1 MIQLLHQ
8 KMLRKLLA
16 TLLFLS
22 VGVSWGQTA
31 YTLTHGTG
39 QAATTVTGITAS
51 YNGVSGGCSTTA
63 NSGTNLQ
70 LTLTA
75 QAGYTFTITSIE
87 GTAVRSSAGLPNFNF
102 QLINNGTVNGTP
114 VNNIPSTS
122 SCGGGTVVPTITVA
136 TANQTV
142 TAGNTAT
149 INVVRGGSGS
159 GYSHMKTFII
169 KGVVTPTV
177 FIGAVTPTTLPDFST
192 TLGTPSDSQSFT
204 VDSGTGITGNITAT
218 AGAHFFVSLDNSTFT
233 SSVSF
238 ANPAVGQTRTVYVR
252 FNPSTT
258 GTKLGSV
265 ALSSTGVASKIVSVK
280 GIIGIAPVISSVLTK
295 STVYSTTDTYNIST
309 STGTA
314 PIIYSA
320 DLTGIP
326 AGATFTGS
334 TISFADNFPVGNYN
348 IPITATN
355 GFGTVTAT
363 LVYSR
368 TAKALTLT
376 GGTAQNKIYDG
387 LTDVTLTAP
396 PSLGGIL
403 MGDDVT
409 LTGTPVSAFTTSV
422 TGNHPIAITSGY
434 TLTGTNA
441 GNYTLTLP
449 QQPTGL
455 TATITAGE
463 ITITGILVGNKIYD
477 GTTTATITGTPIL
490 NGIANSEAITLDAA
504 TATALFATNQT
515 GTAIPIT
522 VSGYTLSGSTSA
534 NYTLQL
540 PSGFTADITA
550 KELTISGIQIQNK
563 LEDGTTSAT
572 ITGTPALVGVINSDD
587 VTLDSSAATAV
598 FTTASVGAAIPV
610 TVTGYTLNGTAI
622 GNYTLQQPQG
632 LIANITSATLQNQT
646 ITFDPLTTVTYGDT
660 PFVLTAT
667 AVPSGLT
674 VTYTSSDENVATVSG
689 NIVTVVGI
697 GSTTITANQAGNA
710 SFNPAPT
717 VTQSLVV
724 NKKTLT
730 VAGATVDS
738 KTYNKT
744 IDAVLSNGTLSGIVG
759 TDVVVLD
766 GSTGTFASDDV
777 ANGIVVTPQYSISG
791 ADAGKYLLAQPALT
805 GNILP
810 KALTLATPAA
820 NNKMYDATTTATIT
834 GTLSGILSGDTV
846 TYNGTGTF
854 PSADAGTGIT
864 VTSTATLTGADAAN
878 YVLTQP
884 TGLTANI
891 TKHNVTVNAIANNKA
906 YDRTTNAVI
915 TATLN
920 GVIGT
925 DDVQITGNGLFNNFN
940 VGINKPVTSNLVL
953 SGLQANNY
961 TLVQPTGLIA
971 SITPKNLT
979 VDVTTTIVT
988 PKNYDGTATASLTN
1002 TVLNG
1007 IVPGDEANVA
1017 AQTGAFAQTTPGTG
1031 ITVNSLVLTGSAA
1044 GNYALIQPGS
1054 LTGTILPAVLTIS
1067 SAAAQNKIYD
1077 KTNSAII
1084 TGTLAGII
1092 PAEVVTFNG
1101 TGTFASVNVANGI
1114 TVNATIS
1121 LSGANA
1127 SNYVLTQPTGL
1138 TANITPIALT
1148 VTATAQDKQYNGNTD
1163 TTVNGAQITAGSILP
1178 GDNVTLVSASV
1189 AGSFNN
1195 ANVGTGKPVSAVFLI
1210 QGTDAA
1216 NYTVTAQTYP
1226 AAITNLTLTADTTNA
1241 LVATKIYDN
1250 NTNAVLTG
1258 VVLNGVL
1265 SGDTVN
1271 ATTGNFASANAGTG
1285 IPVTITLSGAQAAN
1299 YILTQPTTAPSGT
1312 ISKKA
1317 LTATADNKTKNQGA
1331 ANPALTIT
1339 YSGFVTGQTSAN
1351 ASGFIAPTANTTAVT
1366 GSPMGAYPITLTGGT
1381 SDNYDLNLVN
1391 DWLIVSPP
1399 TTTLFP
1405 SGTIWSNGITD
1416 GTPYLYNPYTI
1427 GDNVPASTYIDVS
1440 GIGRGSGIAGNAATG
1455 RYNANGWGLTFDSN
1469 DYFYFTITPKAGY
1482 KLNLTN
1488 FIYSG
1493 QASGTGPNTYAVKSS
1508 ADNYT
1513 ATIAGGGANG
1523 TINLSAGTYQ
1533 NVTQPITFRVYA
1545 WGGNSATGT
1554 FSINDF
1560 SFSGSVIQA
1569 PTPVAPVINSTLVG
1583 NSNAGNTATYQ
1594 ITTTG
1599 TPVITLTAANLPA
1612 GASIN
1617 NSGLISFDGTTPV
1630 GVYNI
1635 TLNATSFYGTN
1646 TKTLVYTVNK
1656 INQILTFDPDPIP
1669 TKFMGDPD
1677 FVLEASSST
1686 ALPITSWVSS
1696 NPAVATIAADGTV
1709 TILSVG
1715 TTTLTASNLG
1725 DASYNPV
1732 SAGRLLTVL
1741 PKPIL
1746 LATPTPITI
1755 IAVEGQGASAAVQ
1768 LTAVTGTDLVPVAGT
1783 ISLTVTTGFEIAT
1796 DMGAY
1801 GNSGSFTYTG
1811 GAINQINPLIYVR
1824 LAAGHAVG
1832 TYTGTLTLSGGNA
1845 TLTIPLNATVE
1856 HTPEITT
1863 TAANFGPYCAGSTNT
1878 VSLSYTTQGTFNTTS
1893 FYVQHS
1899 DATGV
1904 FPNDFTNIISTASAS
1919 ATITATLPSTLV
1931 AGNYKLRVVNL
1942 SSGLVIPST
1951 NDNGSNVVI
1960 NALPTLSAVT
1970 TACTEN
1976 SAPIHLAGLLANGSF
1991 TVNYTINGGSV
2002 VQVLDVLAD
2011 ALGNATFNIP
2021 VTAANGG
2028 QIVTITELI
2037 RTDIAPACNT
2047 VFSTNNTVA
2056 LIITPA
2062 PTATPLAFCSASTVA
2077 NLTATGTDLKWYA
2090 ALTGGQ
2096 ALANTEVIAT
2106 GNYYVSQTINGCEST
2121 RTLVA
2126 VTVNVTPAPTAVP
2139 LAFCS
2144 ASTVANLTATGTDL
2158 KWYAALTGG
2167 QALANTEVI
2176 ATGNYYVSQTVNG
2189 CESTRTEVAITVNV
2203 TPAPTAAPLAFCS
2216 ASTVANLTATGTDLK
2231 WYAALTGGSVLVN
2244 TSTITTGNYYVSQT
2258 INGCESTRTE
2268 VAVTVNVTPAPTAA
2282 PLAFCSVSTVA
2293 NLTATGTDLKWYT
2306 VLTGGLVLANTE
2318 AIATGNYYVS
2328 QTLNG
2333 CESTRTEVAV
2343 TVNVT
2348 PAPTAAPLAFCSA
2361 STVANLTATGTN
2373 LKWYAALT
2381 GGQVLANTEAIA
2393 TGNYYVSQTMNGC
2406 ESTRTEVAVSVNV
2419 TPAPTAAPLAFCS
2432 ASTVANLTAT
2442 GTNLKWYVALTGGS
2456 VLVNTSTITTGNYY
2470 VSQTINGC
2478 ESTRTLV
2485 AVTVNVTPAP
2495 TAAPLA
2501 FCSASTVA
2509 NLMATGTNLKW
2520 YAALTGGLVLANS
2533 EAITTGNYYVSQ
2545 TMNGCESTRTEVAV
2559 TVNVTPAPTAV
2570 PLSFCSA
2577 STVANL
2583 TATGTNLKW
2592 YSSLTGGSI
2601 LANTEVL
2608 TTGNYYVSQTI
2619 NGCESARTEVA
2630 VNMNPTAVPTAAPM
2644 VFCQQA
2650 FGLNLVATGTNLKWY
2665 TAATGGTLVT
2675 ETTPLVSGNYYVSQ
2689 TIDGCESLRTAV
2701 LITINITPAPTAG
2714 PLTFC
2719 HSATVANL
2727 IATGTDL
2734 KWYGYSTSG
2743 PVLENTTS
2751 LTTGNYYVSQTING
2765 CESTRT
2771 LVAVTITIT
2780 TAPFGVAQTFC
2791 ENATV
2796 ANLVATGTDLKW
2808 YTAPTGGSVLENT
2821 ASLTTGNYYVSQ
2833 TINGCES
2840 PRKMIF
2846 VTTNTTIAP
2855 QGQTE
2860 QLFTEGSTIADLE
2873 VQGENIKW
2881 YPTEA
2886 DAIAGTNQLPAN
2898 TVLVN
2903 ETTYYATQT
2912 IGCESNEVL
2921 AVTVTITLGVHEVE
2935 KFTFSY
2941 YPNPVINELHIKAEN
2956 TITNVTVYSLSGQ
2969 EVMNQKW
2976 NKEEGV
2982 LDMSSL
2988 QAEIYLVKV
2997 NFGTFEKIIKVVRN
3011 HK

>member
-31 YTLTHGTG
+31 YTLTLGTG

-51 YNGVSGGCSTTA
+51 YNGVSGSCSTTP

-75 QAGYTFTITSIE
+75 QAGYSFTITSIE

-102 QLINNGTVNGTP
+102 QLINNGTINGTS
-114 VNNIPSTS
+114 VSIPSTS
-122 SCGGGTVVPTITVA
+122 SCGGGTTVPTITVP

-142 TAGNTAT
+142 TAGNSAT
-149 INVVRGGSGS
+149 INVVRSGSGS
-159 GYSHMKTFII
+159 GYSHMKTFLI

-177 FIGAVTPTTLPDFST
+177 FIGTITPTTLPDFST
-192 TLGTPSDSQSFT
+192 ALGTPSNSQSFT
-204 VDSGTGITGNITAT
+204 VDNGTGITGNITAT
-218 AGAHFFVSLDNSTFT
+218 AAAHFQVSLDDITFT

-238 ANPAVGQTRTVYVR
+238 ANPSVGQTRTVYVR
-252 FNPSTT
+252 FSPSTA

-265 ALSSTGVASKIVSVK
+265 NLSSSGVANKTVSVK
-280 GIIGIAPVISSVLTK
+280 GITGIAPIINSVLTK

-314 PIIYSA
+314 PITYSA
-320 DLTGIP
+320 DLTSLP
-326 AGATFTGS
+326 AGAVFSGS
-334 TISFADNFPVGNYN
+334 TITFTDNFPVGNYN

-355 GFGTVTAT
+355 GFGTVTET
-363 LVYSR
+363 LAYSR

-376 GGTAQNKIYDG
+376 GGTAQNKVYNG

-403 MGDDVT
+403 SGDDVT
-409 LTGTPVSAFTTSV
+409 VTGTPVSIFTNSGV
-422 TGNHPIAITSGY
+422 GNHPISITSGY
-434 TLTGTNA
+434 TLTGSSA

-463 ITITGILVGNKIYD
+463 ITITGILVGNKTYD
-477 GTTTATITGTPIL
+477 GTTTATITGAPVL
-490 NGIANSEAITLDAA
+490 NGIANSEAITLDTNAVASAA
-504 TATALFATNQT
+504 FATNQAGTSIPVTVT
-515 GTAIPIT
+515 GYA
-522 VSGYTLSGSTSA
+522 LSGATSA
-534 NYTLQL
+534 NYTLQQ

-550 KELTISGIQIQNK
+550 KELTITGIHIPNK

-572 ITGTPALVGVINSDD
+572 IGGTPVLNGVINSDD
-587 VTLDSSAATAV
+587 VTLDSSAATAA
-598 FTTASVGAAIPV
+598 FTTAAVGATIPV
-610 TVTGYTLNGTAI
+610 TVIGYVLSGTAI
-622 GNYTLQQPQG
+622 ANYTLEQPQG
-632 LIANITSATLQNQT
+632 LAANITSATLQNQA
-646 ITFDPLTTVTYGDT
+646 ITFDPLADVTYGDS
-660 PFVLTAT
+660 PFTLTAT
-667 AVPSGLT
+667 AAPSGLT

-689 NIVTVVGI
+689 NTVTVVGI
-697 GSTTITANQAGNA
+697 GSTIISANQAGNA

-717 VTQSLVV
+717 VTQTLVV
-724 NKKTLT
+724 NKKMLT
-730 VAGATVDS
+730 VAGTTVDD

-744 IDAVLSNGTLSGIVG
+744 TDAILNNGILSGIVG
-759 TDVVVLD
+759 TDVVLLD
-766 GSTGTFASDDV
+766 GSTGTFASDDA

-791 ADAGKYLLAQPALT
+791 TDAGKYILSQPALT

-810 KALTLATPAA
+810 KALTLTTPGA
-820 NNKMYDATTTATIT
+820 NNKVYDATTTATIT

-854 PSADAGTGIT
+854 ASADAGTGIV
-864 VTSTATLTGADAAN
+864 VTSTSTLTGTDASN
-878 YVLTQP
+878 YILTQP
-884 TGLTANI
+884 TGVTANI
-891 TKHNVTVNAIANNKA
+891 TKHNLTVSAIANNKE

-925 DDVQITGNGLFNNFN
+925 DDVVITGNGSFNNFN
-940 VGINKPVTSNLVL
+940 VGINKPVTSNLIL
-953 SGLQANNY
+953 SGAQANNY
-961 TLVQPTGLIA
+961 ILVQPTGLIA
-971 SITPKNLT
+971 SITPKNLN
-979 VDVTTTIVT
+979 VDVTNTVVT

-1002 TVLNG
+1002 TILNG
-1007 IVPGDEANVA
+1007 IVSGDEANVA
-1017 AQTGAFAQTTPGTG
+1017 AQTGSFAQTTPGTG
-1031 ITVNSLVLTGSAA
+1031 ITVNSLILTGTAS

-1054 LTGTILPAVLTIS
+1054 LTGTILPAVLTINN
-1067 SAAAQNKIYD
+1067 AVAQNKIYD

-1084 TGTLAGII
+1084 TGTLSGII
-1092 PAEVVTFNG
+1092 PTEVVTFSG

-1114 TVNATIS
+1114 VVTSAIT
-1121 LSGANA
+1121 LGGANA

-1163 TTVNGAQITAGSILP
+1163 TTVSGAQITTGSVLS
-1178 GDNVTLVSASV
+1178 GDNVSLTATTV
-1189 AGSFNN
+1189 AGTFNN
-1195 ANVGTGKPVSAVFLI
+1195 ANVGTGKPVLATFSL
-1210 QGTDAA
+1210 QGTDAI
-1216 NYTVTAQTYP
+1216 NYTITSQTYT
-1226 AAITNLTLTADTTNA
+1226 AAITGLSLTVDAANADVTTK
-1241 LVATKIYDN
+1241 VYDN
-1250 NTNAVLTG
+1250 NTNAVITGAILTG
-1258 VVLNGVL
+1258 VII
-1265 SGDTVN
+1265 GDVVN

-1285 IPVTITLSGAQAAN
+1285 IPITITLSGAQAAN
-1299 YILTQPTTAPSGT
+1299 YILTQPTTALTGT

-1351 ASGFIAPTANTTAVT
+1351 ASGFIAPTATTTAVT

-1427 GDNVPASTYIDVS
+1427 GDNVPAGTYIDVS
-1440 GIGRGSGIAGNAATG
+1440 GIGRGSGIGGNAATG

-1488 FIYSG
+1488 FVYSG

-1513 ATIAGGGANG
+1513 ATIAGAGASG

-1569 PTPVAPVINSTLVG
+1569 PTPAAPVINSTLVG
-1583 NSNAGNTATYQ
+1583 NSNANNTATYQ
-1594 ITTTG
+1594 ITATG
-1599 TPVITLTAANLPA
+1599 TPAITFTAGNLPV

-1617 NSGLISFDGTTPV
+1617 NSGLISFDGTTPA

-1635 TLNATSFYGTN
+1635 TLNATSYYGAN
-1646 TKTLVYTVNK
+1646 TKTLVYTVTK
-1656 INQILTFDPDPIP
+1656 LDQVITFDPDPIP

-1709 TILSVG
+1709 TIVSVG

-1725 DASYNPV
+1725 DAAYNPV

-1741 PKPIL
+1741 AKPIL
-1746 LATPTPITI
+1746 IATPTPITLT
-1755 IAVEGQGASAAVQ
+1755 AVEGQGASAPVQ
-1768 LTAVTGTDLVPVAGT
+1768 LTTVTGTDLYPATGT
-1783 ISLTVTTGFEIAT
+1783 VSISVTTGFEIAT
-1796 DMGAY
+1796 DMVTY
-1801 GNSGSFTYTG
+1801 GNTGSFSYTG
-1811 GAINQINPLIYVR
+1811 GAINQVNPLLYVR

-1845 TLTIPLNATVE
+1845 TLEIPLNAIVE
-1856 HTPEITT
+1856 PVPAITT
-1863 TAANFGPYCAGSTNT
+1863 TVADFGPYCAGTANT
-1878 VSLSYTTQGTFNTTS
+1878 VSLGYTTQGTFS
-1893 FYVQHS
+1893 AGGFYVQHS

-1904 FPNDFTNIISTASAS
+1904 FPNDFSNIISASSLGTA
-1919 ATITATLPSTLV
+1919 ITATLPLTLA
-1931 AGNYKLRVVNL
+1931 AGNYKLRVVHF
-1942 SSGLVIPST
+1942 SAGLVFTSST

-1960 NALPTLSAVT
+1960 NALPTLSGVT

-1976 SAPIHLAGLLANGSF
+1976 NAPIYLTGLLANASF
-1991 TVNYTINGGSV
+1991 TVNYTINGGSTI
-2002 VQVLDVLAD
+2002 QVLNVLAD
-2011 ALGNATFNIP
+2011 ASGNATFDIA
-2021 VTAANGG
+2021 VTAANSG
-2028 QIVTITELI
+2028 QIVAITELI
-2037 RTDIAPACNT
+2037 RTDLSTVCNN
-2047 VFSTNNTVA
+2047 VFTTNNTVA

-2062 PTATPLAFCSASTVA
+2062 PTTIPLTFCTPSTVA

-2090 ALTGGQ
+2090 AQTGGLV
-2096 ALANTEVIAT
+2096 LANTEAIAT
-2106 GNYYVSQTINGCEST
+2106 GNYYVSQTLNGCEST
-2121 RTLVA
+2121 RTEVA
-2126 VTVNVTPAPTAVP
+2126 VTINITPAPTAVP

-2167 QALANTEVI
+2167 QVLANT
-2176 ATGNYYVSQTVNG
+2176 Q
-2189 CESTRTEVAITVNV
+2189 
-2203 TPAPTAAPLAFCS
+2203 
-2216 ASTVANLTATGTDLK
+2216 
-2231 WYAALTGGSVLVN
+2231 
-2244 TSTITTGNYYVSQT
+2244 TITTGNYYVSQT
-2258 INGCESTRTE
+2258 LNGCESIRTE
-2268 VAVTVNVTPAPTAA
+2268 VAVTVNITPAPTAA
-2282 PLAFCSVSTVA
+2282 PLTFCSATTVA

-2306 VLTGGLVLANTE
+2306 VLTGGLVLANTQT
-2318 AIATGNYYVS
+2318 ITTGNYYVS

-2333 CESTRTEVAV
+2333 CESTRTLVAV
-2343 TVNVT
+2343 TVNNTPAPTAAPLTFCSASTVANLTATGTNLKWYAALTGGLVLTNTEAIVTGNYYVSQTINGCESTRILVAVTVNNT

-2373 LKWYAALT
+2373 LKWY
-2381 GGQVLANTEAIA
+2381 NT
-2393 TGNYYVSQTMNGC
+2393 
-2406 ESTRTEVAVSVNV
+2406 
-2419 TPAPTAAPLAFCS
+2419 
-2432 ASTVANLTAT
+2432 
-2442 GTNLKWYVALTGGS
+2442 LTGGS
-2456 VLVNTSTITTGNYY
+2456 VLVNTETLITGNYY

-2478 ESTRTLV
+2478 ESTRT
-2485 AVTVNVTPAP
+2485 
-2495 TAAPLA
+2495 
-2501 FCSASTVA
+2501 
-2509 NLMATGTNLKW
+2509 
-2520 YAALTGGLVLANS
+2520 
-2533 EAITTGNYYVSQ
+2533 
-2545 TMNGCESTRTEVAV
+2545 EVAV
-2559 TVNVTPAPTAV
+2559 T
-2570 PLSFCSA
+2570 
-2577 STVANL
+2577 
-2583 TATGTNLKW
+2583 
-2592 YSSLTGGSI
+2592 
-2601 LANTEVL
+2601 
-2608 TTGNYYVSQTI
+2608 
-2619 NGCESARTEVA
+2619 
-2630 VNMNPTAVPTAAPM
+2630 MNPTAMPTAAPM

-2665 TAATGGTLVT
+2665 TAATGGSLVT
-2675 ETTPLVSGNYYVSQ
+2675 ETTPLVNGNYYVSQ

-2701 LITINITPAPTAG
+2701 LVTINITPAPTAG

-2719 HSATVANL
+2719 QSATVANL
-2727 IATGTDL
+2727 TATGTNL
-2734 KWYGYSTSG
+2734 KWYGYQTSG

-2765 CESTRT
+2765 CESTRA

-2780 TAPFGVAQTFC
+2780 TAPAGVAQTFC

-2796 ANLVATGTDLKW
+2796 ADLVAAGTNLKW
-2808 YTAPTGGSVLENT
+2808 YTEPTGGSALT
-2821 ASLTTGNYYVSQ
+2821 AATPLSTGNYYVSQ
-2833 TINGCES
+2833 TVNECES
-2840 PRKMIF
+2840 TRKMIH
-2846 VTTNTTIAP
+2846 VTTNTTPAP

-2860 QLFTEGSTIADLE
+2860 QVFTEGSTVADLE

-2886 DAIAGTNQLPAN
+2886 DAIAGTNQLPVN
-2898 TVLVN
+2898 TALVN

-2912 IGCESNEVL
+2912 IGCESNLVL
-2921 AVTVTITLGVHEVE
+2921 AVTVTVTLGVDEVE

-2941 YPNPVINELHIKAEN
+2941 YPNPVINELHITAVN
-2956 TITNVTVYSLSGQ
+2956 TITNITVYSLSGQ
-2969 EVMNQKW
+2969 EVINQKW
-2976 NKEEGV
+2976 NKEEGI

-2988 QAEIYLVKV
+2988 EAEMYLVKI
-2997 NFGTFEKIIKVVRN
+2997 NFGAIEKVIKVVRS